1 MRHNFGGKCQEVMKN
16 KDFKEEAE
24 HRMKKATECFKKL
37 HADFDSEDIH
47 DFRVEMKKVRALLR
61 LADFGSKRKKK
72 IKLPKK
78 LKEFYKTVGDIRS
91 LQLHAKKI
99 NDTASAE
106 LDPPPD
112 LYLKLL
118 EGRKE
123 INIGKAKQKRK
134 QLKGIKKDMDKLLRR
149 IPKGINAG
157 STRDFTDYELG
168 RLEVIQVKAFPTD
181 QELHEV
187 RKIMK
192 DILYNWSYIE
202 PLSKDILP
210 SAIQEKAG
218 MEGFV
223 DRLGDY
229 HDDAVSLNMFHD
241 LTIEQSV
248 DGKEQSELRRI
259 ARKWKDEKDQL
270 HEEIMVGLKKIS
282 ANGQPNRD

>member
-1 MRHNFGGKCQEVMKN
+1 MKN

-24 HRMKKATECFKKL
+24 HRMKKARECFKKL

-61 LADFGSKRKKK
+61 LAAFGSKRRKK

-78 LKEFYKTVGDIRS
+78 LKGFYKTVGNIRS

-99 NDTASAE
+99 NDTSSAE
-106 LDPPPD
+106 LDPSPD

-118 EGRKE
+118 EGRNE
-123 INIGKAKQKRK
+123 INISEAKQKRGK
-134 QLKGIKKDMDKLLRR
+134 LKGIKKEMEKLLGR

-157 STRDFTDYELG
+157 STKDFTDYELG
-168 RLEVIQVKAFPTD
+168 RLKVIQVKAFPTD

-192 DILYNWSYIE
+192 DILYNWSYVE

-210 SAIQEKAG
+210 SAIREKAG
-218 MEGFV
+218 IEGFV

-241 LTIEQSV
+241 LTIEQSA
-248 DGKEQSELRRI
+248 DEKEQSELRKI

-270 HEEIMVGLKKIS
+270 HGEIMAGLQRIS
-282 ANGQPNRD
+282 GNGHGEQRFPKV